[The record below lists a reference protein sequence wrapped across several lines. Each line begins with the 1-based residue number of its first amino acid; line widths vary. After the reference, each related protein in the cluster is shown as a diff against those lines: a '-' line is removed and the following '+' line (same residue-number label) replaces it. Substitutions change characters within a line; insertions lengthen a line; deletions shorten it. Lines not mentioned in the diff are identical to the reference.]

1 MSGSTISRRTRLT
14 HRHGLVLTAL
24 LWLPLAQ
31 AQPAPQ
37 PLPPRDEWKA
47 SSSSTAN
54 PAMAPAMGIDGNPKS
69 YWGGPF
75 SAGHW
80 YQVDLGRT
88 SPVGGVLIQ
97 WEGGFATHYLI
108 RYSNDGR
115 QWQDAVRVTGG
126 KGGIEYVM
134 FPAVR
139 ARYLRLV
146 APDRTA
152 DWGVSVGEFEPV
164 AQAPRLRGVM
174 GADDTD
180 ALWIGGAARVLDKR
194 RPLDIELPRPLPL
207 AGLEVTWKT
216 PPGRARLEA
225 RGADGRWTLLA
236 EEPVVEGASSFLAAP
251 EVHEATALRLVTEG
265 GDGAIVDRLELL
277 GPKRLMTPL
286 RRYEIAASRRHRDLF
301 PSSLHQQQVYWTA
314 VGIPAGR
321 QKSVFDEYGNLEA
334 FKGAPLVQPV
344 WRDRDGRAA
353 AAFNAE
359 LRHSLREG
367 WMPMPAVEWSP
378 QPGLSLRS
386 EAIAVERDGAPVT
399 LVRYRLRNTGDQP
412 VDGQLALLT
421 RPMQIS
427 PPWQN
432 GGLSPLHDIAV
443 ENGAVRVNG
452 RRLFQALT
460 PPSAAGVAAF
470 GPHGEGEITR
480 HAADGDVPARH
491 TVEDPDGLAAAI
503 QQYPVKLRPGE
514 HRDVVIA
521 FALGNARIDTQARQ
535 WTDAPALDT
544 ATLTPGGDAGA
555 AFDAL
560 ADALAQQWQ
569 SRLGRIG
576 LSLPDASLVDM
587 LRAQA
592 AYMLINQSGH
602 AMQPGPRNYNRSFIR
617 DGAATAAILLRMGMS
632 ETARDYLHWYAGH
645 AVHPNGLV
653 SPILNDD
660 GSVNTGFGSD
670 LEHDSQ
676 GQFIWL
682 VAEIARLDGGA
693 ASVRDYQDE
702 VKRALRFLQELR
714 ERTIVPGYQAGRE
727 APERFH
733 GIIAPSISH
742 EGYPVPTHSYWD
754 DYWALKGWHDGAWLA
769 EQWGD
774 RETAAWARAQY
785 AALRDSMSASM
796 RATMKWKGIDYIP
809 ASADLGDS
817 DPTSVS
823 IGLDPTGQ
831 QDLMPADALART
843 FARYLAD
850 VRKRTP
856 DALYAYTPYEMR
868 NVLTYVHLG
877 QPAEANE
884 LLRDLV
890 RHRRPA
896 EWQVIAEVVYSDL
909 RHAIYLGDMPHTWIG
924 AEYARSIFG
933 MLMYEAD
940 DHLSLLP
947 GTPPEWVAGDGL
959 SIDGLPTAH
968 GTLKLRARRQGD
980 QLRVSLG
987 EGLRA
992 DVPVTVAW
1000 PGRAAPKQVTV
1011 DGRQVRDFDAKG
1023 VRLARPFKEL
1033 VAQW

>member
-1 MSGSTISRRTRLT
+1 MSGSTVVRRTRLT
-14 HRHGLVLTAL
+14 LRHGLALTAL
-24 LWLPLAQ
+24 LGLPLAQ
-31 AQPAPQ
+31 AQQ
-37 PLPPRDEWKA
+37 PLPPRAEWKA
-47 SSSSTAN
+47 SSSSTTN
-54 PAMAPAMGIDGNPKS
+54 PAMAPAMGVDGNPKT

-88 SPVGGVLIQ
+88 TPVGGVLIR
-97 WEGGFATHYLI
+97 WEGGFATHYLL
-108 RYSNDGR
+108 RYSNDGQ

-134 FPAVR
+134 FPAVQ
-139 ARYLRLV
+139 ARYLRLA

-164 AQAPRLRGVM
+164 AHAPRLRGIL
-174 GADDTD
+174 GDGDTD

-194 RPLDIELPRPLPL
+194 KPLEIELPRPLAL

-225 RGADGRWTLLA
+225 RGADGRWTVLA
-236 EEPVVEGASSFLAAP
+236 EDPNVQSSSSFLAAP
-251 EVHEATALRLVTEG
+251 EVHEATALRLVTSG
-265 GDGAIVDRLELL
+265 GDGAIADRLQLL
-277 GPKRLMTPL
+277 GPKRLMTPM
-286 RRYEIAASRRHRDLF
+286 RRYELAASGRHSDLF
-301 PSSLHQQQVYWTA
+301 PSSLKQQQVYWTA
-314 VGIPAGR
+314 VGIPGGL

-344 WRDRDGRAA
+344 WRDRGGRAA
-353 AAFNAE
+353 AAFKAD

-386 EAIAVERDGAPVT
+386 EAIAIEQDGAPVT

-412 VDGQLALLT
+412 VDGQLSLLT

-432 GGLSPLHDIAV
+432 GGLAPLHAIAV
-443 ENGAVRVNG
+443 EDDAVRVNG
-452 RRLFQALT
+452 RRLFQSLT
-460 PPSAAGVAAF
+460 PPSGAGVSAF
-470 GPHGEGEITR
+470 GAHGEGEITR
-480 HAADGDVPARH
+480 HAANGDVPAQRS
-491 TVEDPDGLAAAI
+491 VEDPDGLAAAI
-503 QQYPVKLRPGE
+503 LQYPVKLQPGE

-521 FALGNARIDTQARQ
+521 FALGNARLDTQARQ
-535 WTDAPALDT
+535 WPDAPTLDRAALT
-544 ATLTPGGDAGA
+544 AGGDPGV
-555 AFDAL
+555 AFDTL
-560 ADALAQQWQ
+560 ADTLAQQWQ

-617 DGAATAAILLRMGMS
+617 DGAATAAILLRMGMGR
-632 ETARDYLHWYAGH
+632 TARDYLQWYAGH

-676 GQFIWL
+676 GQFVWL

-714 ERTIVPGYQAGRE
+714 ERTMVPGYLADRE

-774 RETAAWARAQY
+774 RETAVWAREQY

-884 LLRDLV
+884 LLQDLV

-924 AEYARSIFG
+924 SEYARSIFG

-947 GTPPEWVAGDGL
+947 GTPPEWVAGEGL
-959 SIDGLPTAH
+959 SVDGLPTAH
-968 GTLKLRARRQGD
+968 GTLKMRARREGG

-987 EGLRA
+987 EGLR
-992 DVPVTVAW
+992 VGMPVMVNW
-1000 PGRAAPKQVTV
+1000 PGRSAPKQVTV
-1011 DGRQVRDFDAKG
+1011 DGRRVRDFDANG

-1033 VAQW
+1033 IAQW

>member
-1 MSGSTISRRTRLT
+1 MSGSTVVRRTRLT
-14 HRHGLVLTAL
+14 LRHGLALTAL
-24 LWLPLAQ
+24 LGLPLAQ
-31 AQPAPQ
+31 AQQ
-37 PLPPRDEWKA
+37 TLPPRAEWKA
-47 SSSSTAN
+47 SSSSTTN
-54 PAMAPAMGIDGNPKS
+54 PAMAPAMGIDGNPKT

-88 SPVGGVLIQ
+88 TPVGGVLIR

-108 RYSNDGR
+108 RYSSDGR
-115 QWQDAVRVTGG
+115 QWRDAVRVTGG

-134 FPAVR
+134 FPSVQ

-164 AQAPRLRGVM
+164 AHAPRLRGLR
-174 GADDTD
+174 GDGDTD
-180 ALWIGGAARVLDKR
+180 TLWIGGAARVLDKHK
-194 RPLDIELPRPLPL
+194 PLEIELPRPLAL

-225 RGADGRWTLLA
+225 RGADGRWTPLA
-236 EEPVVEGASSFLAAP
+236 EDPEVEGASSFLAAP
-251 EVHEATALRLVTEG
+251 EVHEATALRLTTEG
-265 GDGAIVDRLELL
+265 GDGAIVDRLQLL
-277 GPKRLMTPL
+277 GPKRLMTPM
-286 RRYEIAASRRHRDLF
+286 RRYEIAATRRHGELF
-301 PSSLHQQQVYWTA
+301 PSSLKQQQVYWTA
-314 VGIPAGR
+314 VGIPGGL

-344 WRDRDGRAA
+344 WRDRGGRAA
-353 AAFNAE
+353 AAFNAD

-386 EAIAVERDGAPVT
+386 EAIAIEQNGAPVT

-412 VDGQLALLT
+412 VDGQLSLLT

-432 GGLSPLHDIAV
+432 GGLSPLHAIAV
-443 ENGAVRVNG
+443 EDGAVRVNG
-452 RRLFQALT
+452 RRLFQSLT
-460 PPSAAGVAAF
+460 PPSAAGVSAF
-470 GPHGEGEITR
+470 GAHGEGEITR
-480 HAADGDVPARH
+480 HAAQGDVPAQRS
-491 TVEDPDGLAAAI
+491 VADPDGLAAAI
-503 QQYPVKLRPGE
+503 LQYPVELRPGE

-521 FALGNARIDTQARQ
+521 FALGNARLDTQARQ
-535 WTDAPALDT
+535 WPDAPALDRAALT
-544 ATLTPGGDAGA
+544 AGGDPGA

-560 ADALAQQWQ
+560 ADTLAQQWQ

-617 DGAATAAILLRMGMS
+617 DGAATAAILLRMGMGK
-632 ETARDYLHWYAGH
+632 TARDYLHWYAGH

-676 GQFIWL
+676 GQFVWL

-693 ASVRDYQDE
+693 ASVREYQDE

-714 ERTIVPGYQAGRE
+714 ERTMVPGYLADRE

-774 RETAAWARAQY
+774 RETAAWAREQY

-796 RATMKWKGIDYIP
+796 RATMKWKGIDYVP

-924 AEYARSIFG
+924 SEYARSIFG

-947 GTPPEWVAGDGL
+947 GTPPEWVAGEGL
-959 SIDGLPTAH
+959 SVDGLPTAY
-968 GTLKLRARRQGD
+968 GSLKMRAHREGG
-980 QLRVSLG
+980 QLRISLG
-987 EGLRA
+987 DGLRG
-992 DVPVTVAW
+992 DTPITVSW
-1000 PGRAAPKQVTV
+1000 PGRSVPKQVTV
-1011 DGRQVRDFDAKG
+1011 DGRRVLDFDANG

-1033 VAQW
+1033 TAQW

>member
-1 MSGSTISRRTRLT
+1 MSGSTASRRTRLI
-14 HRHGLVLTAL
+14 HRHGLALTAL

-31 AQPAPQ
+31 AQQASQ
-37 PLPPRDEWKA
+37 PLPPRAEWKA
-47 SSSSTAN
+47 TSSSTAN
-54 PAMAPAMGIDGNPKS
+54 PAMAPAMGIDGNPRT

-80 YQVDLGRT
+80 YQVDLGRS

-108 RYSNDGR
+108 RYSSDGQ

-134 FPAVR
+134 FPTVQ
-139 ARYLRLV
+139 ARYLRL
-146 APDRTA
+146 ATPDRTA

-164 AQAPRLRGVM
+164 AHAPRLRGVM
-174 GADDTD
+174 GDGDND

-194 RPLDIELPRPLPL
+194 KPLEIELPRSLPL

-216 PPGRARLEA
+216 PPNRARLEA
-225 RGADGRWTLLA
+225 RGADGRWTTLA
-236 EEPVVEGASSFLAAP
+236 EDPNVYGTSSFLAAP
-251 EVHEATALRLVTEG
+251 EVHEATALRLVSEG
-265 GDGAIVDRLELL
+265 GDGAIVDRLQLL

-286 RRYEIAASRRHRDLF
+286 RRYEIAASRRDRELF

-314 VGIPAGR
+314 VGIPAGQ

-344 WRDRDGRAA
+344 WRDRSGRSA
-353 AAFNAE
+353 AAFNTE

-386 EAIAVERDGAPVT
+386 EAIAVEQNGAPVT

-412 VDGQLALLT
+412 VEGQLALLT

-432 GGLSPLHDIAV
+432 GGLSPLHTVAV
-443 ENGAVRVNG
+443 EDGAVRVNG
-452 RRLFQALT
+452 RRLFQSLT

-470 GPHGEGEITR
+470 GAHGETEITR
-480 HAADGDVPARH
+480 HAADGDVPGQRSVA
-491 TVEDPDGLAAAI
+491 DPDGLAAAI
-503 QQYPVKLRPGE
+503 QQYPVKLQPGE

-535 WTDAPALDT
+535 WPDAPALDRT
-544 ATLTPGGDAGA
+544 ALLAGNEPGI
-555 AFDAL
+555 AFDTL
-560 ADALAQQWQ
+560 ADTLARQWQ

-632 ETARDYLHWYAGH
+632 GTARDYLQWYAGH

-676 GQFIWL
+676 GQFVWL

-714 ERTIVPGYQAGRE
+714 ERTMVPGYQAGRE

-774 RETAAWARAQY
+774 RETAAWAREQY
-785 AALRDSMSASM
+785 AALRASMSASM
-796 RATMKWKGIDYIP
+796 RATMAWKGIDYIP
-809 ASADLGDS
+809 ASADLGDN

-831 QDLMPADALART
+831 QDLMPVDALART

-924 AEYARSIFG
+924 SEYARSIFG

-947 GTPPEWVAGDGL
+947 GTPPEWVAGEGL
-959 SIDGLPTAH
+959 AIDGLPTAY
-968 GTLKLRARRQGD
+968 GTLKLRARREGG
-980 QLRVSLG
+980 QLRISLG

-992 DVPVTVAW
+992 DVPVTVSW
-1000 PGRAAPKQVTV
+1000 PGRIAPKQVTV
-1011 DGRQVRDFDAKG
+1011 DGQRVRDFDAAG
-1023 VRLARPFKEL
+1023 VHLTRPFKEL
-1033 VAQW
+1033 TAQW

>member
-1 MSGSTISRRTRLT
+1 MSGSTVVRRTRLIL
-14 HRHGLVLTAL
+14 RHGLALTAL
-24 LWLPLAQ
+24 LGLPLAQ
-31 AQPAPQ
+31 AQQ
-37 PLPPRDEWKA
+37 PLPPRAEWKA
-47 SSSSTAN
+47 SSSSTTN
-54 PAMAPAMGIDGNPKS
+54 PAMAPAMGVDGNPKT

-88 SPVGGVLIQ
+88 TPVGGVLIR

-108 RYSNDGR
+108 RYSNDGQ

-134 FPAVR
+134 FPAVQ
-139 ARYLRLV
+139 ARYLRLA

-164 AQAPRLRGVM
+164 AHAPRLRGVV
-174 GADDTD
+174 GDGDTD

-194 RPLDIELPRPLPL
+194 RPLEIEMPRPLAL

-225 RGADGRWTLLA
+225 RGADGRWTRLA
-236 EEPVVEGASSFLAAP
+236 EDPNVEGTSSFLAAP
-251 EVHEATALRLVTEG
+251 EVHEAIALRLVTEG
-265 GDGAIVDRLELL
+265 ADGAIVDRLQLL
-277 GPKRLMTPL
+277 GPKRLMTPM
-286 RRYEIAASRRHRDLF
+286 RRYEIAATRRHGELF
-301 PSSLHQQQVYWTA
+301 PSSLKQQQVYWTT
-314 VGIPAGR
+314 VGIPAGL

-344 WRDRDGRAA
+344 WRDRGGRAA
-353 AAFNAE
+353 AAFNAD

-386 EAIAVERDGAPVT
+386 EAIAIEQDGAPVT

-412 VDGQLALLT
+412 VDGQLSLLT

-432 GGLSPLHDIAV
+432 GGLSPLHAIAV
-443 ENGAVRVNG
+443 EDDTVRVNG
-452 RRLFQALT
+452 RRLFQSLT
-460 PPSAAGVAAF
+460 PPSGGGVSAF
-470 GPHGEGEITR
+470 GAHGEGEITR
-480 HAADGDVPARH
+480 HAAQGDVPAQRS
-491 TVEDPDGLAAAI
+491 VEDPDGLAAAI
-503 QQYPVKLRPGE
+503 LQYPVKLRPGE

-521 FALGNARIDTQARQ
+521 FALGNTRLDTQARQ
-535 WTDAPALDT
+535 WPDAPTLDRAALT
-544 ATLTPGGDAGA
+544 AGGDPGV
-555 AFDAL
+555 AFDTL
-560 ADALAQQWQ
+560 ADTLAQQWQ

-617 DGAATAAILLRMGMS
+617 DGAATAAILLRMGMGR
-632 ETARDYLHWYAGH
+632 TARDYLQWYAGH

-676 GQFIWL
+676 GQFVWL

-714 ERTIVPGYQAGRE
+714 ERTMVPGYLADRE

-774 RETAAWARAQY
+774 RETAVWAREQY

-884 LLRDLV
+884 LLQDLV

-924 AEYARSIFG
+924 SEYARSIFG

-947 GTPPEWVAGDGL
+947 GTPPEWVAGEGL
-959 SIDGLPTAH
+959 SVDGLPTAH
-968 GTLKLRARRQGD
+968 GTLKMRARREGG

-992 DVPVTVAW
+992 DMPVIVNW
-1000 PGRAAPKQVTV
+1000 PGRSAPKQVTV
-1011 DGRQVRDFDAKG
+1011 DGRRVRDFDANG

-1033 VAQW
+1033 IAQW